1 MCVSLF
7 VTGTLL
13 RSITI
18 IVPETA
24 KKSYSHCPKHVNV
37 QLYYVKVMILRYKA
51 KREDVGSKAKRNGT
65 HLMKQNCCEE

>member
-37 QLYYVKVMILRYKA
+37 QLYYVKVMILRYKS
-51 KREDVGSKAKRNGT
+51 KTGGCWIQSKAERYTFDETK
-65 HLMKQNCCEE
+65 LQ